1 MIEQVKRQLDTT
13 KENYRSVMARNQQES
28 AEMARRA
35 NEVLGEIDRITAS
48 LGKGEADK
56 VKNGLRDVL
65 NNLRTKAEE

>member
-1 MIEQVKRQLDTT
+1 MRG
-13 KENYRSVMARNQQES
+13 
-28 AEMARRA
+28 RA
-35 NEVLGEIDRITAS
+35 NGVLGEIDRVTAS